1 MGSNAERFI
10 NCYNVLDKSLRDIYN
25 LKPNLTFS
33 DVIRKVASVN
43 SVIKKYEDDIIDYG
57 RLRNAIVHRSIS
69 GEVIAEPHDDVVLKI
84 EAITR
89 LITTPPR
96 AMDSVVNRKVF
107 CVTADT
113 PLKLVMCEMFKSGYS
128 NVPVYSGNTLLG
140 VITRKMI
147 IEAVGEQCLNNE
159 SIDNFLKKKVVD
171 ALDLEGI
178 SNHYEV
184 APSSITVDN
193 LLYMFQQNRKLSTV
207 IITKSG
213 NYNEQPLGIVVTADT
228 IDMQTILDNY

>member
-1 MGSNAERFI
+1 MGSNAKRFI
-10 NCYNVLDKSLRDIYN
+10 ESYNILDKSLRDIYN
-25 LKPNLTFS
+25 LKPSLTFS
-33 DVIRKVASVN
+33 DVVRKVASVN
-43 SVIKKYEDDIIDYG
+43 SVIKKYEDDIVDYG

-69 GEVIAEPHDDVVLKI
+69 GEVIAEPHDDVVLKL

-107 CVTADT
+107 VVQAEER
-113 PLKLVMCEMFKSGYS
+113 LKNVLVEMFKSGYS
-128 NVPVYSGNTLLG
+128 NVPVYKEKTLVG
-140 VITRKMI
+140 VINRKMI
-147 IEAVGEQCLNNE
+147 VEALGEAIYDKILLDEFINKPV
-159 SIDNFLKKKVVD
+159 ID
-171 ALDLEGI
+171 ALNILNI

-193 LLYMFQQNRKLSTV
+193 LLYLFQQNRKLSTV

-213 NYNEQPLGIVVTADT
+213 NYNELPLGIVVTADT

>member
-33 DVIRKVASVN
+33 DVIRKAASVN

-107 CVTADT
+107 CVAADT

-147 IEAVGEQCLNNE
+147 VEAIGEQCLNNE

>member
-1 MGSNAERFI
+1 MGSNAKRFI
-10 NCYNVLDKSLRDIYN
+10 NSYNILDKSLRDIYN
-25 LKPNLTFS
+25 LKPSLSFS
-33 DVIRKVASVN
+33 DVIRRVSSVN
-43 SVIKKYEDDIIDYG
+43 SVIKKYEDDLIDYG

-69 GEVIAEPHDDVVLKI
+69 GEVIAEPHDDVVLKL

-107 CVTADT
+107 VVDANESLSYVLTQ
-113 PLKLVMCEMFKSGYS
+113 MYKSGYS
-128 NVPVYSGNTLLG
+128 NVPVYNGKVLLG

-147 IEAVGEQCLNNE
+147 VEAVGEAIYNKINLE
-159 SIDNFLKKKVVD
+159 EFVKKPVID
-171 ALDLEGI
+171 ALNISGI

-184 APSSITVDN
+184 APSNITIDN
-193 LLYMFQQNRKLSTV
+193 LLYLFQQNRKLSTV
-207 IITKSG
+207 IITKNG
-213 NYNEQPLGIVVTADT
+213 NYNEPPLGIVVTADT

>member
-33 DVIRKVASVN
+33 DVIRKAASVN

-96 AMDSVVNRKVF
+96 AMDSVVNRKVL

>member
-1 MGSNAERFI
+1 MGSNARRFI
-10 NCYNVLDKSLRDIYN
+10 DSYNILDKSLRDIYG
-25 LKPNLTFS
+25 LKPSLTFS
-33 DVIRKVASVN
+33 DVVRKVASVN
-43 SVIKKYEDDIIDYG
+43 SVIKKYEDDIVDYG

-69 GEVIAEPHDDVVLKI
+69 GEVIAEPHDDVVLKL

-107 CVTADT
+107 VVSAEEK
-113 PLKLVMCEMFKSGYS
+113 LKSVLFEMFKSGYS
-128 NVPVYSGNTLLG
+128 NVPVYRDKTLVG
-140 VITRKMI
+140 VVTRKMI
-147 IEAVGEQCLNNE
+147 VEAIGEQIYDKKSLDEFINKPVIEALNIMN
-159 SIDNFLKKKVVD
+159 
-171 ALDLEGI
+171 I

-207 IITKSG
+207 IITKNG

>member
-1 MGSNAERFI
+1 M
-10 NCYNVLDKSLRDIYN
+10 
-25 LKPNLTFS
+25 
-33 DVIRKVASVN
+33 
-43 SVIKKYEDDIIDYG
+43 
-57 RLRNAIVHRSIS
+57 AI
-69 GEVIAEPHDDVVLKI
+69 
-84 EAITR
+84 
-89 LITTPPR
+89 
-96 AMDSVVNRKVF
+96 
-107 CVTADT
+107 
-113 PLKLVMCEMFKSGYS
+113 
-128 NVPVYSGNTLLG
+128 G
-140 VITRKMI
+140 V
-147 IEAVGEQCLNNE
+147 QCFNNE